1 MESRATQ
8 FFISYSSKDFAW
20 VTENLISLVEK
31 HSISFSFDNR
41 DFELGRPITQNM
53 ENNVY
58 ASRHVLIVLSN
69 NYLAS
74 NFCRK
79 ELQMAAQKG
88 VDKGDPSVILVKIN
102 KFKKTRL
109 PRVLRKT
116 NLLDFGKHKGKQDWE
131 EKLLHVLM
139 GGETV
144 THV

>member
-1 MESRATQ
+1 
-8 FFISYSSKDFAW
+8 
-20 VTENLISLVEK
+20 
-31 HSISFSFDNR
+31 
-41 DFELGRPITQNM
+41 M

-79 ELQMAAQKG
+79 ELQMAARKG
-88 VDKGDPSVILVKIN
+88 VDKGDPSVIVVKIN
-102 KFKKTRL
+102 KLKKTRL
-109 PRVLRKT
+109 PRALRKK
-116 NLLDFGKHKGKQDWE
+116 NLLDFGKHKGKQDWK